1 MTALDQAFIRAYRRQ
16 GNVPVAAPT
25 QTALTE
31 TDDLD
36 SRSRPASPSPRREQ
50 PPAPHVGLPGFGSQV
65 AIVGMFE
72 PHAEPA
78 PAPPQRPTSAGEEA
92 PQPAASS
99 SAWRRDAQPAPA
111 PRPPHRVPPV
121 VRALRRPVAPV
132 GPPPAVEET
141 TVAPAPSAVP
151 SKPPPNVAPEVPP
164 TRAYAA
170 EAPPAPE
177 TFPGL
182 PPETLPP
189 ETPPAPATPIEE
201 TNKLGPAYHRVDA
214 PQTPEPPA
222 WAANE
227 PAAKTAPERPF
238 RPLLQVDRFAWPQVC
253 ARLAQSA
260 PAELDR
266 LADQLLA
273 AGERGTRVVGL
284 AAASAGSGVSTAVL
298 CAARQLARRGVRVA
312 LVDGNL
318 ADPQLARRLGLLPE
332 FGLEELLA
340 GRQPLEEIVIESA
353 AEPVVVVPL
362 CQPGDEELSGDAAAR
377 LRRALAT
384 LAGAYELVLLDLG
397 SLDAASAAGC
407 SLVRAL
413 AGSLGGVALVQHAEG
428 TTKERV
434 NDARRALAQQGVEVW
449 GLIENFTRR

>member
-1 MTALDQAFIRAYRRQ
+1 MTALDQAFIRAYRQQ
-16 GNVPVAAPT
+16 GSPTAAAPL
-25 QTALTE
+25 QAAVAE

-36 SRSRPASPSPRREQ
+36 PRSRPAPPPARRAQ

-78 PAPPQRPTSAGEEA
+78 LETPKRPTPASEET
-92 PQPAASS
+92 PPPASTPARPTDARPAS
-99 SAWRRDAQPAPA
+99 A
-111 PRPPHRVPPV
+111 PRPPQRVPPV
-121 VRALRRPVAPV
+121 VRPLRQPVAPA
-132 GPPPAVEET
+132 GPPPAPEA
-141 TVAPAPSAVP
+141 TVAAPPKTPLNVP
-151 SKPPPNVAPEVPP
+151 PEVPA

-170 EAPPAPE
+170 EAPPVPE

-182 PPETLPP
+182 PPETFSP
-189 ETPPAPATPIEE
+189 ETPPAPETPIEE
-201 TNKLGPAYHRVDA
+201 TNQLGPAYHRVDA
-214 PQTPEPPA
+214 PQTPEPPV
-222 WAANE
+222 WSANE
-227 PAAKTAPERPF
+227 PATKSAPEPPF

-253 ARLAQSA
+253 ARLAQSV

-284 AAASAGSGVSTAVL
+284 AAPSAGSGVSTAVL
-298 CAARQLARRGVRVA
+298 CAARQLARRAVRVA
-312 LVDGNL
+312 LVDVNL

-332 FGLEELLA
+332 FGIEELLA
-340 GRQPLEEIVIESA
+340 GRQPLEEMVIESA
-353 AEPVVVVPL
+353 AEPVVVLPL

-397 SLDAASAAGC
+397 SLDAAGAAGC

-413 AGSLGGVALVQHAEG
+413 NGGLGGVALVQHAEG
-428 TTKERV
+428 NTKERV
-434 NDARRALAQQGVEVW
+434 NDARQALARQGVEVC
-449 GLIENFTRR
+449 GVIENFTRK

>member
-1 MTALDQAFIRAYRRQ
+1 MTALDQAFIRAYRRR
-16 GNVPVAAPT
+16 GSAPAAAPN
-25 QTALTE
+25 QTAVPE

-36 SRSRPASPSPRREQ
+36 PRSRPAPASPRRVQ
-50 PPAPHVGLPGFGSQV
+50 PPAPHVELPGFGTQV

-72 PHAEPA
+72 PNTEPA
-78 PAPPQRPTSAGEEA
+78 SEIPQRPAPAGEEA
-92 PQPAASS
+92 RPPASS
-99 SAWRRDAQPAPA
+99 PAPPKDAQPASA
-111 PRPPHRVPPV
+111 TRPPHRVPPV
-121 VRALRRPVAPV
+121 VRPLRQPVAPN
-132 GPPPAVEET
+132 GPPPAPEAT
-141 TVAPAPSAVP
+141 TAVP
-151 SKPPPNVAPEVPP
+151 PKRPPNVAPEVPA

-170 EAPPAPE
+170 DAPPVPE

-182 PPETLPP
+182 PPEPFSP
-189 ETPPAPATPIEE
+189 EDPPAPATPIEE
-201 TNKLGPAYHRVDA
+201 TNKLGPAYLRVDA

-222 WAANE
+222 WTANE
-227 PAAKTAPERPF
+227 PAAKTAPEAPF

-253 ARLAQSA
+253 GRLGQTV

-273 AGERGTRVVGL
+273 AGERATRILGL
-284 AAASAGSGVSTAVL
+284 ATPIADSGVSTAVL

-312 LVDGNL
+312 LVDANL

-332 FGLEELLA
+332 FGLEELVA

-353 AEPVVVVPL
+353 AEPVVLVPL
-362 CQPGDEELSGDAAAR
+362 CRPSDEELSDDAATR
-377 LRRALAT
+377 LRRALST

-413 AGSLGGVALVQHAEG
+413 NGDLLHSQVAGEKGTGLVCAKHPSG
-428 TTKERV
+428 R
-434 NDARRALAQQGVEVW
+434 
-449 GLIENFTRR
+449 